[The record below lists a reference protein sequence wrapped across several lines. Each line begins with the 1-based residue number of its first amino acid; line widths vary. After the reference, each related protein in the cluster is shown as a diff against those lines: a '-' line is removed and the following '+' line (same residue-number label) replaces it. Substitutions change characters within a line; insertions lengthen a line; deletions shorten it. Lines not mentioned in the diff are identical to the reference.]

1 MGYEMKRKKI
11 RIGGMTCISCQNKI
25 ERKLKNT
32 PGVESASV
40 DYTRGTA
47 DIAFDPE
54 VVTLKELSLVIEQL
68 DYEVIEDPKI
78 PAVNKSRQKLP
89 AENKSRMIGLL
100 ILILSLF
107 MLLQQ
112 FGLTNFFNSF
122 PLAKEG
128 MGFGML
134 FLIGLLTSV
143 HCIAMCGG
151 INLSQCI
158 PQTERSDAG
167 VLRSLRP
174 SFLYN
179 LGRVVSYTVIGGLVG
194 TLGAVI
200 SFSGAFKGVVQL
212 VAGVFM
218 VIMGINM
225 SGVFPFLRKL
235 TPHMPQIF
243 AGKIY
248 EEKGRSKSPLYV
260 GLLNGLMPC
269 GPLQAMQLYALSAGS
284 MTQGA
289 LSMLFFSLG
298 TVPLMFGLGALSS
311 VMSKKFTRKVMTA
324 GAVLVVVLGL
334 SMFSNGMSLS
344 GFAFTNSS
352 GGNGT
357 GSEVVVENGVQQV
370 RSTLSSGGYP
380 AITVQSGIPVRW
392 TVEAPEGSINGC
404 NNRMVIPE
412 YDIEYQFQ
420 PGENIIEFTPD
431 KTGTFIY
438 SCWMGMIRSTIT
450 VVENGSANGSD
461 GSSASGNGNAGTAGD
476 TNGAAPSDQGFFD
489 YGKTL
494 EPIPANAEIPADD
507 LAVAELK
514 SGYQTVSVVLGDKGF
529 SPAIIVVQ
537 AGTSVQWVIDN
548 GSAPGIN
555 ADLLIPTYSTKLT
568 LAPGKNT
575 LNFVPLESFD
585 FSSGDNTRYGYIK
598 VVDDLSV
605 IDTEAIKAEVRDYE
619 TLIWPPELFN
629 TGGAEGAGGASCH

>member
-1 MGYEMKRKKI
+1 MKRKKI

-25 ERKLKNT
+25 ERKLNST
-32 PGVESASV
+32 AGIESATV
-40 DYTRGTA
+40 DYAKGIA
-47 DIAFDPE
+47 DVVYHRDL
-54 VVTLKELSLVIEQL
+54 VTLKEITAVIERL
-68 DYEVIEDPKI
+68 GYEVLADNQTAADYKI
-78 PAVNKSRQKLP
+78 RGV
-89 AENKSRMIGLL
+89 GLV

-112 FGLTNFFNSF
+112 FGVTNFFNAF
-122 PLAKEG
+122 PLAEEG
-128 MGFGML
+128 MGYGML

-143 HCIAMCGG
+143 HCVAMCGG

-158 PQTERSDAG
+158 PQVERPASG
-167 VLRSLRP
+167 PLTSLGP

-179 LGRVVSYTVIGGLVG
+179 LGRVISYTVIGGLVG
-194 TLGAVI
+194 ALGGVI
-200 SFSGAFKGVVQL
+200 SFSGVFKGAIQL
-212 VAGVFM
+212 AAGVFM

-225 SGVFPFLRKL
+225 LGLFPSLRKL
-235 TPHMPQIF
+235 TPHMPRVF
-243 AGKIY
+243 ARKIND
-248 EEKGRSKSPLYV
+248 EKGRSKSPLYV

-269 GPLQAMQLYALSAGS
+269 GPLQAMQLYALSTGS

-289 LSMLFFSLG
+289 LSMLLFSLG

-311 VMSKKFTRKVMTA
+311 VLSKKFTRKVMTA

-334 SMFSNGMSLS
+334 SMFSSGMSLS
-344 GFAFTNSS
+344 GFSFAGSS
-352 GGNGT
+352 GSSQGGPQ
-357 GSEVVVENGVQQV
+357 VVIENGVQQV
-370 RSTLSSGGYP
+370 SSTLASGGYP

-392 TVEAPEGSINGC
+392 TVEASEGSINGC
-404 NNRMVIPE
+404 NNRMLIPE

-431 KTGTFIY
+431 KTGTFSY

-450 VVENGSANGSD
+450 VVENGAALPNGSAGAVDDANG
-461 GSSASGNGNAGTAGD
+461 AE
-476 TNGAAPSDQGFFD
+476 PSDQGFFD

-494 EPIPANAEIPADD
+494 EPVLANAEIPADD
-507 LAVAELK
+507 LAVAEMK
-514 SGYQTVSVVLGDKGF
+514 GGYQTVSVKLGDQGF

-568 LAPGKNT
+568 LTPGKNT

-585 FSSGDNTRYGYIK
+585 FSSSDHIRYGYIK
-598 VVDDLSV
+598 VVDDLSA
-605 IDTEAIKAEVRDYE
+605 IDTESIKAEVGDFE

-629 TGGAEGAGGASCH
+629 NGEASGAGGASCH